1 MLNNCDIIFVVGSK
15 PPGVWGCG
23 LLVVEDVVV
32 VVVSPVLAVVVV
44 PVESPED
51 TVVVGAAVV
60 VAAVDPGMLGIPGMF
75 ILKKMK
81 KIQITGGPVK
91 PVLSDHSKI
100 GKTNVLMTNGSL
112 MKVESIAECS
122 LWSILQYF

>member
-15 PPGVWGCG
+15 PPGVWGWG

-44 PVESPED
+44 PVVSPED

-75 ILKKMK
+75 ILKKK
-81 KIQITGGPVK
+81 KIQILP
-91 PVLSDHSKI
+91 
-100 GKTNVLMTNGSL
+100 
-112 MKVESIAECS
+112 
-122 LWSILQYF
+122 

>member
-1 MLNNCDIIFVVGSK
+1 MGYFLTAFPCDIMLNNCDIIFVVGSK
-15 PPGVWGCG
+15 PPGVWGWG

-75 ILKKMK
+75 ILIKRRKA
-81 KIQITGGPVK
+81 
-91 PVLSDHSKI
+91 SDQWRYIIVRPPDKS
-100 GKTNVLMTNGSL
+100 V
-112 MKVESIAECS
+112 
-122 LWSILQYF
+122 